1 MVRGGATGG
10 RAAGWVGLV
19 TVPQGSMMRAEL
31 RPSAGRSVRL
41 FLVSRSGTKSLSLRL
56 ALARLLVLSSLVF
69 ASLLV
74 VVAVS
79 GMVIVLAL
87 LLLVSFNGH
96 NQTLRVG
103 VM

>member
-1 MVRGGATGG
+1 
-10 RAAGWVGLV
+10 
-19 TVPQGSMMRAEL
+19 MRAEL

-56 ALARLLVLSSLVF
+56 ALARLLVF